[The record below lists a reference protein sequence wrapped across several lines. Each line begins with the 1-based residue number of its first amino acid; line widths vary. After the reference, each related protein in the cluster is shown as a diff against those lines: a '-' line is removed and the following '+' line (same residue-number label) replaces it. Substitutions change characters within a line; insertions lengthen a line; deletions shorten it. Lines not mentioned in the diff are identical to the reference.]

1 MANVD
6 FRNPVVQKATLS
18 VLAAGAV
25 LGIFFF
31 THLVAFSFPVQREK
45 IEALKADFEKKQ
57 TDLARARATVADLPR
72 FEAEYEQLHQRW
84 AMAAELLPADR
95 QMAALLRKITLAAQ
109 ETGCQFVVFR
119 PSGQKSETYYTELP
133 LQLSVN
139 GGYHQVGSFL
149 AELSNMRRI
158 ITVANL
164 KLKTNNA
171 SKGDDMLTTSVEFT
185 ASAYSL
191 NPSSSTPAATPGANA
206 APAATGAP
214 APKKEGENNARKS
227 S

>member
-6 FRNPVVQKATLS
+6 FRNPVVQKAALS

-31 THLVAFSFPVQREK
+31 THLVPFTYPVQREK

-84 AMAAELLPADR
+84 AEAAELLPADR

-119 PSGQKSETYYTELP
+119 PSGQKSETYYTEMP
-133 LQLSVN
+133 LNLQVN

-149 AELSNMRRI
+149 AELANMRRI

-164 KLKTNNA
+164 KLKTNSS

-191 NPSSSTPAATPGANA
+191 NASSAPTTAPAGQ
-206 APAATGAP
+206 APAAPP
-214 APKKEGENNARKS
+214 APGKKEGEANARKS

>member
-1 MANVD
+1 MASVD
-6 FRNPVVQKATLS
+6 FRNPVVQKALLS
-18 VLAAGAV
+18 ILMAGAV
-25 LGIFFF
+25 LGVFFF
-31 THLVAFSFPVQREK
+31 THLVPFTFPVQRER
-45 IEALKADFEKKQ
+45 IEVLKADFEKKQ

-109 ETGCQFVVFR
+109 QTGCQFVVFR
-119 PSGQKSETYYTELP
+119 PAGPRSDTYYTELP

-149 AELSNMRRI
+149 AELANMRRI

-164 KLKTNNA
+164 KLKNNG
-171 SKGDDMLTTSVEFT
+171 STKGDDGLTTSVDFT

-191 NPSSSTPAATPGANA
+191 NNNTAPAP
-206 APAATGAP
+206 APAATVTPTTP
-214 APKKEGENNARKS
+214 APNPAKKEGEANARKS

>member
-6 FRNPVVQKATLS
+6 FRNPVVQKAALS
-18 VLAAGAV
+18 ILAAGAV

-31 THLVAFSFPVQREK
+31 THLVPFSYPVQREK

-84 AMAAELLPADR
+84 AEAAELLPADR

-119 PSGQKSETYYTELP
+119 PTGQKSETYYTEMP
-133 LQLSVN
+133 LNLQVN

-149 AELSNMRRI
+149 AELANMRRI

-164 KLKTNNA
+164 KLKTNSS

-191 NPSSSTPAATPGANA
+191 NASSAPTSAPSGQAPAATP
-206 APAATGAP
+206 APG
-214 APKKEGENNARKS
+214 KKEGEANARKS

>member
-6 FRNPVVQKATLS
+6 FRNPVVQKAALS
-18 VLAAGAV
+18 VAVAGAV

-31 THLVAFSFPVQREK
+31 SHLVPFSFPVQREK
-45 IEALKADFEKKQ
+45 IETLKADFEKKQ

-84 AMAAELLPADR
+84 AEAAELLPADR

-119 PSGQKSETYYTELP
+119 PSGQKSETYYTEMP

-149 AELSNMRRI
+149 AELANMRRI

-164 KLKTNNA
+164 KLKSNTS

-191 NPSSSTPAATPGANA
+191 NASSAPAPPAPGAA
-206 APAATGAP
+206 APAP
-214 APKKEGENNARKS
+214 AAGKKEGEANARKS

>member
-6 FRNPVVQKATLS
+6 LRNPVVQKAVLS
-18 VLAAGAV
+18 VLVAGAV
-25 LGIFFF
+25 LGVFFF
-31 THLVAFSFPVQREK
+31 THLFPFNFPVQRER
-45 IEALKADFEKKQ
+45 IEALKSDFEKKQ

-72 FEAEYEQLHQRW
+72 FEAEYDQLHQRW
-84 AMAAELLPADR
+84 SMAAELLPADR

-119 PSGQKSETYYTELP
+119 PNGTKSETYYTELP
-133 LQLSVN
+133 LHLSVN

-149 AELSNMRRI
+149 ADLANMRRI
-158 ITVANL
+158 ITVSGLAL
-164 KLKTNNA
+164 KSNGA
-171 SKGDDMLTTSVEFT
+171 SKGDDGLTTSAECT

-191 NPSSSTPAATPGANA
+191 NTTPAAPQAPPAGGKKGGAA
-206 APAATGAP
+206 
-214 APKKEGENNARKS
+214 NARKS

>member
-6 FRNPVVQKATLS
+6 FRNPVVQKAALS

-31 THLVAFSFPVQREK
+31 THLVPFTYPVQREK

-84 AMAAELLPADR
+84 TEAAELLPADR

-119 PSGQKSETYYTELP
+119 PSGQKSETYYTEMP
-133 LQLSVN
+133 LNLSVN

-164 KLKTNNA
+164 KLKTNPIT
-171 SKGDDMLTTSVEFT
+171 KGDDGMSTSVEFT

-191 NPSSSTPAATPGANA
+191 NASSTPAPAAPGQ
-206 APAATGAP
+206 APAATP
-214 APKKEGENNARKS
+214 AAGNKKEGEANARKS

>member
-6 FRNPVVQKATLS
+6 FRNPVVQKAVLS
-18 VLAAGAV
+18 VLFAGGV
-25 LGIFFF
+25 LGVFFF
-31 THLVAFSFPVQREK
+31 THLMPFTFPVQREK
-45 IEALKADFEKKQ
+45 IAALKADFEKKQ

-72 FEAEYEQLHQRW
+72 FEAEYEQLHERW
-84 AMAAELLPADR
+84 TMAAELLPADR
-95 QMAALLRKITLAAQ
+95 QMSVLLRKITLAAQ
-109 ETGCQFVVFR
+109 QTGCQFVVFR
-119 PSGQKSETYYTELP
+119 PSGAKSETYYTELP

-164 KLKTNNA
+164 KMKTNGG
-171 SKGDDMLTTSVEFT
+171 SKGDDGLTTAVEFT

-191 NPSSSTPAATPGANA
+191 NASASSAPATTPAPNGA
-206 APAATGAP
+206 
-214 APKKEGENNARKS
+214 KKEGAANAGKS

>member
-6 FRNPVVQKATLS
+6 LRNPVVQKAVLS
-18 VLAAGAV
+18 VLVASAI
-25 LGIFFF
+25 LGVFFF
-31 THLVAFSFPVQREK
+31 THLLPVNFPVQKER

-95 QMAALLRKITLAAQ
+95 QMATLLRKITLAAQ
-109 ETGCQFVVFR
+109 QTGCEFVVFR
-119 PSGQKSETYYTELP
+119 PNGNKSEAYYTELP
-133 LQLSVN
+133 LHLSVN

-158 ITVANL
+158 ITVSGLA
-164 KLKTNNA
+164 LKTNIA
-171 SKGDDMLTTSVEFT
+171 SKGDDGLTTSAECT

-191 NPSSSTPAATPGANA
+191 NTNST
-206 APAATGAP
+206 APVAP
-214 APKKEGENNARKS
+214 KDKKEGDTNARKS
-227 S
+227 

>member
-6 FRNPVVQKATLS
+6 FRNPVVQKAALS

-31 THLVAFSFPVQREK
+31 THLAPFTFPVQRER
-45 IEALKADFEKKQ
+45 IEALKADLEKKS

-72 FEAEYEQLHQRW
+72 FEAEYDQLHERW
-84 AMAAELLPADR
+84 TEAAELLPADR

-119 PSGQKSETYYTELP
+119 PSGQKSETYYTEMP

-164 KLKTNNA
+164 KLKTNNQ
-171 SKGDDMLTTSVEFT
+171 SKGDDMMTTSADFT

-191 NPSSSTPAATPGANA
+191 NASSSPAPKAAAPAPAGTPAAA
-206 APAATGAP
+206 
-214 APKKEGENNARKS
+214 KKEGERNARKS

>member
-1 MANVD
+1 MASVD
-6 FRNPVVQKATLS
+6 FRNPVVQKALLS
-18 VLAAGAV
+18 VLMAGAV
-25 LGIFFF
+25 LGVFFF
-31 THLVAFSFPVQREK
+31 THLVPFTFPVQRER

-109 ETGCQFVVFR
+109 QTGCQFVVFR
-119 PSGQKSETYYTELP
+119 PSGPRSDTYYTELP

-149 AELSNMRRI
+149 AELANMRRI

-164 KLKTNNA
+164 KLKNNGTT
-171 SKGDDMLTTSVEFT
+171 KGDDGLTTSVDFT

-191 NPSSSTPAATPGANA
+191 NSNPAPAPVPAATTTP
-206 APAATGAP
+206 TTP
-214 APKKEGENNARKS
+214 APDPAKKEGEANARKS

>member
-6 FRNPVVQKATLS
+6 LRNPVVQKAVLS

-25 LGIFFF
+25 LGIFFC
-31 THLVAFSFPVQREK
+31 THLVPFTFPVQQES
-45 IEALKADFEKKQ
+45 IAALKADFEKKQ

-72 FEAEYEQLHQRW
+72 FEAEYELLHERW

-95 QMAALLRKITLAAQ
+95 QMAVLLRKITLAAQ
-109 ETGCQFVVFR
+109 QTGCQFVVFR
-119 PSGQKSETYYTELP
+119 PAGNKTETYYTELP

-158 ITVANL
+158 ITVSNL
-164 KLKTNNA
+164 KLKTNGA
-171 SKGDDMLTTSVEFT
+171 SKGDDMLTTSAEFT
-185 ASAYSL
+185 ASAFSL
-191 NPSSSTPAATPGANA
+191 NPNPAPTAAPTAPATPADSA
-206 APAATGAP
+206 
-214 APKKEGENNARKS
+214 APKKEGEANARKS

>member
-6 FRNPVVQKATLS
+6 FRNPVVQKAALS

-31 THLVAFSFPVQREK
+31 THLVPFTYPVQREK
-45 IEALKADFEKKQ
+45 IDALKADLEKKQ

-84 AMAAELLPADR
+84 AEAAELLPADR

-119 PSGQKSETYYTELP
+119 PTGQKSETYYTEMP
-133 LQLSVN
+133 LNLSVN

-149 AELSNMRRI
+149 AELANMRRI

-164 KLKTNNA
+164 KLKTNNQ
-171 SKGDDMLTTSVEFT
+171 SKGDDMMTTSADFT

-191 NPSSSTPAATPGANA
+191 NASSSPAPKAAAPAPAGTPAAA
-206 APAATGAP
+206 
-214 APKKEGENNARKS
+214 KKEGERNARKS

>member
-6 FRNPVVQKATLS
+6 LRNPVVQKAVLS

-25 LGIFFF
+25 LGVFFF
-31 THLVAFSFPVQREK
+31 THLVPFSFPVQRER
-45 IEALKADFEKKQ
+45 IDALKADFEKKQ

-95 QMAALLRKITLAAQ
+95 QMAVLLRKITLAAQ
-109 ETGCQFVVFR
+109 QTGCQFVVFR
-119 PSGQKSETYYTELP
+119 PSGLKSETYYTELP

-164 KLKTNNA
+164 KLKNNSS

-191 NPSSSTPAATPGANA
+191 NPSP
-206 APAATGAP
+206 AP
-214 APKKEGENNARKS
+214 APATSSSPASAGTAAGSKKEGAANARKS

>member
-6 FRNPVVQKATLS
+6 FRNPVVQKAALS
-18 VLAAGAV
+18 ILAAGAV

-31 THLVAFSFPVQREK
+31 THLVPFSYPVQREK

-84 AMAAELLPADR
+84 AEAAELLPADR

-119 PSGQKSETYYTELP
+119 PTGQKSETYYTEMP
-133 LQLSVN
+133 LNLQVN

-149 AELSNMRRI
+149 AELANMRRI

-164 KLKTNNA
+164 KLKTNNS

-191 NPSSSTPAATPGANA
+191 NASSAPTSAPSGQAPAATP
-206 APAATGAP
+206 APG
-214 APKKEGENNARKS
+214 KKEGEANARKS